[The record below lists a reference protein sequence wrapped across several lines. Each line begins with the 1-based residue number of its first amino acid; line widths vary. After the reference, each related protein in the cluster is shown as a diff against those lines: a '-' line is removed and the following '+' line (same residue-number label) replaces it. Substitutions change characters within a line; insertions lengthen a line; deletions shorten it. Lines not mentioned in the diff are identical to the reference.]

1 MQPDG
6 LEYIRVTEDD
16 IGGPVSS
23 AGDAAERAE
32 LSTSAGVEVAFNPW
46 ENIVQDKEIEFGR
59 VKGYKVVRFEDRQ
72 DNIWLVVNGLRVA
85 AVGGVESEL
94 VPGLQRHVMSMQQDQ
109 ERIWVLTVGIV
120 AGRNVDGER
129 AAPGRAGRFYMKFDP
144 LSGSSSC
151 TAVHDVRAEDA
162 GHQDEKC
169 GSEKGLAHV

>member
-1 MQPDG
+1 MQPNG

-59 VKGYKVVRFEDRQ
+59 VKGYKVVRFENRQ

-109 ERIWVLTVGIV
+109 ERI
-120 AGRNVDGER
+120 
-129 AAPGRAGRFYMKFDP
+129 
-144 LSGSSSC
+144 
-151 TAVHDVRAEDA
+151 
-162 GHQDEKC
+162 
-169 GSEKGLAHV
+169 